1 MTFKVIIAGSRDFAD
16 YNLLAQR
23 CDHLLSQVTEPIEV
37 VSGTA
42 RGADRLGELYANA
55 RGYSLVKFPAQWSK
69 FGRSAGPIRN
79 RQMAEYANALI
90 AFPLGKSFGTRNMIT
105 TAKKLGLSVRYGTN
119 PSPSSFFAGVCRQ
132 RELKL

>member
-42 RGADRLGELYANA
+42 RGADRLGVCRRRWTRLDHLGGTVRW
-55 RGYSLVKFPAQWSK
+55 RGGHVCIAIVD
-69 FGRSAGPIRN
+69 GRGGGRPMIRN
-79 RQMAEYANALI
+79 RVQHGENPVL
-90 AFPLGKSFGTRNMIT
+90 LGQ
-105 TAKKLGLSVRYGTN
+105 LST
-119 PSPSSFFAGVCRQ
+119 
-132 RELKL
+132 